1 MKLRELIEVYDK
13 IEGTTKRTEMTYY
26 LADLIK
32 KTPKNLLEKV
42 INLTLGQLYPP
53 FTGVEIG
60 VAERLAIKALAISA
74 GIPEKTVE
82 EEYEKIGDLGET
94 ARKIL
99 SRKAQLSLF
108 SEPLTVERVYEGFE
122 KMAKATGQGAQDVKI
137 RILTSLFNDANPQ
150 EAKFIARFVTGKLR
164 LGIADMTVLD
174 ALAVAFGGA
183 KEVREYIE
191 RAYNLCSDIGRVAR
205 VLAEEGMDGVRKFK
219 ISIGNPIRPMLAE
232 RLTSAEEILEKLGGV
247 AFIEYKYDGIR
258 IQAHIQDGD
267 VKLFSR
273 RLENITSQFPDVAK
287 NIREAVTVREA
298 IIEGE
303 GVAVNPDTGEML
315 PFQMVSHRRGRKYD
329 IEEIAKELPV
339 VFFAFDVLY
348 VDGIDYTLTPFL
360 KRRETLS
367 KILRETDWVK
377 ISMHRI
383 AKTPDEIEKYMSEA
397 ISNGCEGVMC
407 KSTQNDSI
415 YQAGAR
421 GFLWIKYKRSYKGEL
436 ADTLDLV
443 AIGAFYGKGKR
454 AGSYG
459 ALLMAAYDDENDK
472 FYSIC
477 KLGSGF
483 TDEDLQKLPEIFK
496 PYIIPHKHARTDT
509 NMEADVWFIPKIV
522 LEVKADE
529 ITLSPLHTCGY
540 GIIKKDA
547 GLALRFPRL
556 VNFRTDKSPEQAST
570 IKEVIEMYYSQR
582 KVITEAKEKTIEEA

>member
-1 MKLRELIEVYDK
+1 MRLEELIEAYDK
-13 IEGTTKRTEMTYY
+13 IEGTTKRNEITYY

-32 KTPKNLLEKV
+32 KTPKNLIEKV

-60 VAERLAIKALAISA
+60 VAEKLAMKALAISA
-74 GIPEKTVE
+74 GINEKIVE

-94 ARKIL
+94 AKKIL

-122 KMAKATGQGAQDVKI
+122 KMARATGQGAQDIKV

-150 EAKFIARFVTGKLR
+150 EAKFIARFVIGKLR
-164 LGIADMTVLD
+164 LGIADMTILD
-174 ALAVAFGGA
+174 ALAVAFGGS

-205 VLAEEGMDGVRKFK
+205 VLAEEGINGVKKFK

-232 RLTSAEEILEKLGGV
+232 RLTSAEEILEKLNGI
-247 AFIEYKYDGIR
+247 AFVEYKYDGIR
-258 IQAHIQDGD
+258 IQAHVKGKD
-267 VKLFSR
+267 VRLFSR

-287 NIREAVTVREA
+287 NIRDAIIAREA

-315 PFQMVSHRRGRKYD
+315 PFQMVAHRRGRKYD
-329 IEEIAKELPV
+329 VEEVAKELPV

-348 VDGIDYTLTPFL
+348 VDGVDYTLIPFL
-360 KRRETLS
+360 ERRETLA
-367 KILRETDWVK
+367 KIIRETDWVK
-377 ISMHRI
+377 ISMHKI
-383 AKTPDEIEKYMSEA
+383 AKTSDDLEKYMNEA
-397 ISNGCEGVMC
+397 ISNGCEGIMC
-407 KSTQNDSI
+407 KSIQNDSV

-421 GFLWIKYKRSYKGEL
+421 GYLWIKYKRSYKGEL

-459 ALLMAAYDDENDK
+459 ALLMAAYDEEKDE

-496 PYIIPHKHARTDT
+496 PYIIPHRHARVNT
-509 NMEADVWFIPKIV
+509 NMEADVWFIPKLV

-556 VNFRTDKSPEQAST
+556 VSFRADKSPEQATT

-582 KVITEAKEKTIEEA
+582 KVVTETKEKTIEEA